1 MQPFSPERDPYRARK
16 RLRFAVVVVLIL
28 AAGTLPAFANPSVK
42 TNWSTYSVTSTS
54 VDQILREMQQNG
66 PNGFWAFTRWYV
78 RWSGSCR
85 VSLEINYTMPK
96 HTRRGAMPAKIR
108 VEWDSMIAALKAHEQ
123 QHGAHGINAA
133 RELVQ
138 KGCRNGDAIVA
149 KWAEQDRIYDRNT
162 GHGRTEGVIFP

>member
-1 MQPFSPERDPYRARK
+1 
-16 RLRFAVVVVLIL
+16 
-28 AAGTLPAFANPSVK
+28 
-42 TNWSTYSVTSTS
+42 
-54 VDQILREMQQNG
+54 
-66 PNGFWAFTRWYV
+66 
-78 RWSGSCR
+78 
-85 VSLEINYTMPK
+85 MPK